1 MGKAVGIVGFE
12 VDQTFASQRKV
23 REMKRAKKGPAKGT
37 KYKHDNAIGMHHSR
51 RTGMCMCLDTCCQ
64 DEAGC
69 KCKTCRC
76 RQGEYNHGDVIPD
89 AGTFEGQEESEIL
102 AEQEEMREVRPRT
115 PSY

>member
-1 MGKAVGIVGFE
+1 MGLE
-12 VDQTFASQRKV
+12 VDQSFASQVKV
-23 REMKRAKKGPAKGT
+23 RELKKKLKPPTKRG
-37 KYKHDNAIGMHHSR
+37 HDNPDMHHSR

-64 DEAGC
+64 DEGGC

-89 AGTFEGQEESEIL
+89 AGTQEGQEEPQIL
-102 AEQEEMREVRPRT
+102 AEQNKMREVRPRT